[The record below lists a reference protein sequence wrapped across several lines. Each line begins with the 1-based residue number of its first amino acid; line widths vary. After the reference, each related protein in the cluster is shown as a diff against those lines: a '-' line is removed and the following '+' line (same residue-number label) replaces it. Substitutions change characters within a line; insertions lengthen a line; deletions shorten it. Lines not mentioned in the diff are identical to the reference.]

1 MATTQTQLRKGTT
14 AQNNAFTGALAE
26 VTVDTDKN
34 VAIVHN
40 AAQAGGFPLAG
51 TLYANVFVPTQTFA
65 ATENFFGSAA
75 NPDNRIAFLNPAGV
89 GTNTYDFNT
98 NGTLNANFLRKYNTT
113 PFNIELAASGSLD
126 FVIDSRNVATG
137 TSIRFLTNGI
147 RDSGTQILLAE
158 FEDNGMVNLTGALS
172 MGTNLINNV
181 VNPVA
186 AQDAAT
192 KSYVDGLIAA
202 GAPPFTDSTAL
213 VKGSGDPTKLLRF
226 EVDGFTAATTR
237 VLTPPNADIT
247 LAGINIAQTFTL
259 LQTFSSGVALADGAN
274 LFWLTRSSIS
284 SPSDGVLRL
293 TNNGQ
298 IDFTRLQFGGTTA
311 AFPAIG
317 RNGVNLEILGAD
329 GAGPSGLFIYNTK
342 TSATNFERLD
352 IQWAGNVAQIWTEKG
367 SIGGTA
373 RRLTLGTNGVGRLD
387 IEPAGQILWGN
398 GASLLETDGS
408 LILDIANN
416 FFNAD
421 VTAGVI
427 TIGSLATYDVSG
439 GALGFFGS
447 LAAQGAVVSL
457 TNNAT
462 GGTAN
467 TVATFGQITY
477 TTDAPVILGNFNQ
490 LATKVNQ
497 IITAL
502 KNYGLLTP

>member
-1 MATTQTQLRKGTT
+1 MATTQTQLRRGST
-14 AQNNAFTGALAE
+14 AQTAAFTGAVGELTA
-26 VTVDTDKN
+26 DTDKN
-34 VAIVHN
+34 VAVVHN
-40 AAQAGGFPLAG
+40 AVQLGGFPLAG
-51 TLYANVFVPTQTFA
+51 TLYANIFVPTQTLQA
-65 ATENFFGSAA
+65 AENFFGSTSADNVAA
-75 NPDNRIAFLNPAGV
+75 RFLSTPGMGFV
-89 GTNTYDFNT
+89 TLDFNT
-98 NGTLNANFLRKYNTT
+98 NASPDLNFLRKYATT
-113 PFNIELAASGSLD
+113 PFQVEIASSGG
-126 FVIDSRNVATG
+126 IDLVTDSNANETG
-137 TSIRFLTNGI
+137 TSVRFLTNAI
-147 RDSGTQILLAE
+147 RGGAQTLL
-158 FEDNGMVNLTGALS
+158 FTVQDNGGLVATGALS
-172 MGTNLINNV
+172 MGTNPINNV

-226 EVDGFTAATTR
+226 EVDGLTAATTR

-247 LAGINIAQTFTL
+247 LAGINIAQTFTP
-259 LQTFSSGVALADGAN
+259 LQTFSSGVALADGSN

-317 RNGVNLEILGAD
+317 RNGTALEILGAD
-329 GAGPSGLFIYNTK
+329 GAGPSALQIYNTK

-352 IQWAGNVAQIWTEKG
+352 IQWTANVAQIWTEKG

-398 GASLLETDGS
+398 GVSLLETDGS

-416 FFNAD
+416 FFSAD